1 MNTIINKYG
10 LLLLSIILSLSF
22 VGCNKDFLEKNP
34 TDQATSET
42 FWKTEQD
49 ATAAL
54 MGVYSQLYLEPFATR
69 FRLEDLTDNARHF
82 TQLETEY
89 NQISLGI
96 LSPTTGGPVSQ
107 WYNSM
112 YKGIG
117 SCNFFLDN
125 IDRIDKID
133 ATLKNQ
139 EIAEIKFLRAWFY
152 FFLQQTYGGVI
163 IYKTT
168 PTIEGSKIKKST
180 SEEVINFILEDIDDA
195 IPNLPDSK
203 YSGRVVKN
211 TAYAFKAQVYLF
223 TGKWKEA
230 AEAAN
235 KVIASGICSLYPD
248 YRTLFLKSTGAQK
261 SNPDEILFSTV
272 YALPNRS
279 HTGGNDHIVYGTT
292 SPRKELLEAY
302 LCSDGLPT
310 SESPLFN
317 ASDPYSNRDPR
328 LLQTIN
334 PTFKRTVNGV
344 VYTYP
349 SRETGLTWN
358 KFVEDNMSYFQRL
371 TDLDDYDIIH
381 LRYADVLLM
390 YAEAQNEAIG
400 PDASVYTAIN
410 KVRARS
416 NMPPVAEGLSVG
428 EMRETIRLER
438 RVELAGEGYRWFD
451 IKRWR
456 IADSVLRNVN
466 EPGVGTG
473 TLKMLPNQY
482 IWPFSQSEVDLNP
495 NLEQNPGYN

>member
-1 MNTIINKYG
+1 MNKITSEYK
-10 LLLLSIILSLSF
+10 LTLLSLILSLAF
-22 VGCNKDFLEKNP
+22 FGCNKDFLEKNP

-49 ATAAL
+49 ATAGL
-54 MGVYSQLYLEPFATR
+54 MGVYSRLYLEPFATR

-107 WYNSM
+107 WYNDM
-112 YKGIG
+112 YTGIA

-125 IDRIDKID
+125 IDKVTIID

-139 EIAEIKFLRAWFY
+139 EIAEVKFLRAWFY

-168 PTIEGSKIKKST
+168 PTIEGSKINKST
-180 SEEVINFILEDIDDA
+180 REEVINFILEDTDDA
-195 IPNLPDSK
+195 IPNLPDTK
-203 YSGRVVKN
+203 YSGRIVKN
-211 TAYAFKAQVYLF
+211 TAYAFKAKVFLY

-235 KVIASGICSLYPD
+235 KVIASGLCSLYPN
-248 YRTLFLKSTGAQK
+248 YRALFLSEAQK

-292 SPRKELLEAY
+292 SPRHELLDAY

-310 SESPLFN
+310 NESPLFN
-317 ASDPYSNRDPR
+317 PQDPYLNRDPR

-334 PTFKRTVNGV
+334 PTQSRLINGIP
-344 VYTYP
+344 YTYP
-349 SRETGLTWN
+349 LRETGLLWN
-358 KFVEDNMSYFQRL
+358 KFIEDNIAYLQRL

-390 YAEAQNEAIG
+390 YAEAQNEAVG
-400 PDASVYTAIN
+400 PDATVYSAIN
-410 KVRARS
+410 NVRERS
-416 NMPPVAEGLSVG
+416 VMPPVAEGLSAD
-428 EMRETIRLER
+428 EMRKTIRLER
-438 RVELAGEGYRWFD
+438 RIELAGEGHRWFD
-451 IKRWR
+451 IKRWG
-456 IADSVLRNVN
+456 IADSVLNSVN
-466 EPGVGTG
+466 EPGQGTG
-473 TLKMLPNQY
+473 TLKMLPYQY
-482 IWPFSQSEVDLNP
+482 IWPFPQSEVDLNP